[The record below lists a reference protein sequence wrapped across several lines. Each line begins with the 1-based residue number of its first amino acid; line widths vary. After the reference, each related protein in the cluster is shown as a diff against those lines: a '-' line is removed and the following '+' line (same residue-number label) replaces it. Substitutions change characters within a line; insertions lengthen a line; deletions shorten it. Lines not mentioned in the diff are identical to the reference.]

1 MRRTRNLTHALQNSH
16 SPSYTSTAL
25 VSVAGIVVRVLFSVK
40 MLALHLFTIVLVA
53 VMVSLGFWQLDRHNE
68 RATFNDAVRARAQDA
83 PRPPDQL
90 LALDSHLA
98 NLEWYRLTATGEYLT
113 DADMLLVNVS
123 QDGQAGVDPVSA
135 LRLDDG
141 SILLVNRGF
150 IPLAQAVPAPPEGR
164 VTILGRV
171 RVSDA
176 RERGEL
182 SDPVDGALREIQRID
197 IPRLAAQLPGEVLP
211 IYVDLLGSN
220 PADSP
225 MLSRIADPQL
235 TLGPHLSYVMQWWIF
250 SLCALVAWVFI
261 VRRSLATARRATTSA

>member
-1 MRRTRNLTHALQNSH
+1 VQNSH

-25 VSVAGIVVRVLFSVK
+25 VSVAGIVVRVLLSVK
-40 MLALHLFTIVLVA
+40 MLALHLSTIVLVA

-83 PRPPDQL
+83 PRQPDDL
-90 LALDSHLA
+90 LALDPNLS
-98 NLEWYRLTATGEYLT
+98 NLEWYPLTASGEYLA
-113 DADMLLVNVS
+113 DADTLLVNVS
-123 QDGQAGVDPVSA
+123 QNGQAGVDPVSA

-141 SILLVNRGF
+141 RILLVNRGF
-150 IPLAQAVPAPPEGR
+150 IPLAQAVPPPPRGP

-171 RVSDA
+171 RVSNE

-182 SDPVDGALREIQRID
+182 SDAADGVLREIQRID
-197 IPRLAAQLPGEVLP
+197 IPRLAEQLPGDVLP

-235 TLGPHLSYVMQWWIF
+235 TLGPHLSYVAQWWIF
-250 SLCALVAWVFI
+250 SLCAVVAWLFI
-261 VRRSLATARRATTSA
+261 VRRSLVAARQATTST